1 MKKFLAIMIVVFVSV
16 ALLYRH
22 GIDEQN
28 DNIFGE
34 KEFVINKGDRVDTI
48 TQNLMN
54 QGFLDH
60 PLWFKAYVG
69 LHGYRNKLVDGNY
82 KLRTDLN
89 IKQLVAEL
97 ISQQQNREKEITILE
112 GWNQEKIDTYL
123 ASEMTFAPGDLVKYS
138 NDFDN
143 KKWSFLADRP
153 KGASLE
159 GYLYPDTYRVYKQ
172 TELAKIVEKMLNN
185 FDTKLTQEMKE
196 EIKKQKKT
204 IFEILTLASIVEKEM
219 FGYENRRI
227 VAGVFYNRLAVGMP
241 LQSDVTV
248 NYITKKGTT
257 RPSIADTKIN
267 NPYNTY
273 VNKGL
278 PPGPVC
284 NPSIESIK
292 AVIYPAD
299 TNYMYFLTNESGQII
314 FSKTY
319 EEHLRN
325 INKHLN

>member
-1 MKKFLAIMIVVFVSV
+1 M
-16 ALLYRH
+16 
-22 GIDEQN
+22 
-28 DNIFGE
+28 
-34 KEFVINKGDRVDTI
+34 
-48 TQNLMN
+48 
-54 QGFLDH
+54 
-60 PLWFKAYVG
+60 
-69 LHGYRNKLVDGNY
+69 
-82 KLRTDLN
+82 
-89 IKQLVAEL
+89 
-97 ISQQQNREKEITILE
+97 
-112 GWNQEKIDTYL
+112 
-123 ASEMTFAPGDLVKYS
+123 KYS
-138 NDFDN
+138 NNFSRKD
-143 KKWSFLADRP
+143 WSFLIDRP

-172 TELAKIVEKMLNN
+172 TDLEAIVEKMLNN
-185 FDTKLTQEMKE
+185 FDAKLTTEMRD

-204 IFEILTLASIVEKEM
+204 IFEVLTLASIVEKEM
-219 FGYENRRI
+219 YGYENRRV
-227 VAGVFYNRLAVGMP
+227 VAGIFYNRLKVGMP

-257 RPSIADTKIN
+257 RPSLDDTHID

-284 NPSIESIK
+284 NPSIEAIK

-299 TNYMYFLTNESGQII
+299 TDYMYFLTNEKEQII